1 MRPGNTI
8 AYPRDATPAY
18 QHPAFSY
25 SEKIMVSGATRHP
38 KHSDQNRNRDRNEF
52 CKFVDS

>member
-1 MRPGNTI
+1 MRPGNII

-38 KHSDQNRNRDRNEF
+38 KHSDQNRNHDRNEF